1 MARRMLLAMIAVIAV
16 IALGCSSQET
26 PAVPADPQL
35 AAGQV
40 IYNSNC
46 ANCHGASGGGGVG
59 PKLAGRVTEKYPNI
73 ADQIALIANGKG
85 GMPGCGKK
93 LNAEQLEQV
102 ALYTRSFAP

>member
-1 MARRMLLAMIAVIAV
+1 MARRMLLLLVSFVVLVAV
-16 IALGCSSQET
+16 GCSSQET
-26 PAVPADPQL
+26 PATPADPQL

-73 ADQIALIANGKG
+73 ADQIALIANGKN
-85 GMPGCGKK
+85 GMPGFGKK

-102 ALYTRSFAP
+102 SLYTRSFAP